1 MTQVDLDKIYPSATP
16 AAPASPG
23 PSEQQPSN
31 SAAQPNNNNPA
42 KSISG
47 YGKASL
53 IVGIITLIATF
64 APMLLASGA
73 LGGMKAGSYVG
84 LLGFIV
90 AIPILAPICVA
101 AIFGGP
107 LACGILFLVSL
118 SEVSKNKLDSSYLS
132 KPIIGLVLSLLPILG
147 YLFLIK

>member
-132 KPIIGLVLSLLPILG
+132 KPIIGLVLSLLPVLG